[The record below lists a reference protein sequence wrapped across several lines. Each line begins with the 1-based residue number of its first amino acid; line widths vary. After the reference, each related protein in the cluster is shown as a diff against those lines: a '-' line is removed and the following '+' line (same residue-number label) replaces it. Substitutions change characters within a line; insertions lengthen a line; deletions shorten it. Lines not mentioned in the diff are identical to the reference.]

1 MIDVKTA
8 VQKALG
14 YFQQLMPAPPDLTV
28 TSAPNRGI
36 LLEEVE
42 LIEEGRPEWHIT
54 FSAPSPLGHLT
65 LASTAGHDR
74 AYKTVTID
82 AETGEFRSMKIR
94 PLPVPA

>member
-14 YFQQLMPAPPDLTV
+14 YFHQLMPAPPDAV
-28 TSAPNRGI
+28 TIPNGGI

-42 LIEEGRPEWHIT
+42 LVEDGRPEWHIT

-65 LASTAGHDR
+65 LASIAGRDR
-74 AYKTVTID
+74 AYKTITID
-82 AETGEFRSMKIR
+82 AETGDFRSMKIR

>member
-1 MIDVKTA
+1 MPAIIDVKTA

-14 YFQQLMPAPPDLTV
+14 YFEELMPTAGNT
-28 TSAPNRGI
+28 

-42 LIEEGRPEWHIT
+42 FVEGSHEWRIT
-54 FSAPSPLGHLT
+54 FSVPASG
-65 LASTAGHDR
+65 LAIIAGGDR
-74 AYKTVTID
+74 NFKTIAID

>member
-1 MIDVKTA
+1 MIEVKTA

-14 YFQQLMPAPPDLTV
+14 YFQELMPA
-28 TSAPNRGI
+28 SAPGSI

-42 LIEEGRPEWHIT
+42 FAEGPSPRWHIT
-54 FSAPSPLGHLT
+54 FSTPSPQLT
-65 LASTAGHDR
+65 LASISGRDR
-74 AYKTVTID
+74 AYKTITID

>member
-14 YFQQLMPAPPDLTV
+14 YFQQLMPAPP
-28 TSAPNRGI
+28 NGI

-42 LIEEGRPEWHIT
+42 LVEEGRPVWHVT
-54 FSAPSPLGHLT
+54 FSAPTLYAEHT
-65 LASTAGHDR
+65 LASIMGRDR
-74 AYKTVTID
+74 TYKTITID
-82 AETGEFRSMKIR
+82 AETEEFRSMKIR

>member
-8 VQKALG
+8 AQKALG
-14 YFQQLMPAPPDLTV
+14 YFKELMPV
-28 TSAPNRGI
+28 TPYGGSI

-42 LIEEGRPEWHIT
+42 LVEDGRPAWHIT
-54 FSAPSPLGHLT
+54 FSAPAPSPLE
-65 LASTAGHDR
+65 LAGIIGRDR
-74 AYKTVTID
+74 AYKTITID